1 MSPNSI
7 SKLFV
12 GRFENDSPASFGDES
27 NQSNSENNNLKHLN
41 NAQVMETENN
51 VEILEVISNQKT
63 KAYNSQINGDN
74 LGENETNDVNEGEI
88 EVVTDKNKDEII
100 ENKTASNI
108 ESTEEENMNIID
120 DDDDDDDDDYSKER
134 FNIIA
139 GEEIKTNQKNGTKC
153 KICRVKL
160 SNSHPSITRSFYTTT
175 TRHSVFDNIKTSNL
189 TKSKLKKL
197 RFLLKHQLLHSASYK
212 ETRRLRFLLKRVQ
225 PKRSK
230 HQDKEK

>member
-1 MSPNSI
+1 MNKYLKPKSSLLKPWTKSWIESSNNNMVIDFRRMEKQLSLTKYLFSQIAPLSPNSI

-12 GRFENDSPASFGDES
+12 GRFENDSTASFGDES

-63 KAYNSQINGDN
+63 KAYNSQINDDN

-120 DDDDDDDDDYSKER
+120 DDDYDDDDDYSKER

-139 GEEIKTNQKNGTKC
+139 G
-153 KICRVKL
+153 L
-160 SNSHPSITRSFYTTT
+160 SLIHI
-175 TRHSVFDNIKTSNL
+175 
-189 TKSKLKKL
+189 
-197 RFLLKHQLLHSASYK
+197 
-212 ETRRLRFLLKRVQ
+212 
-225 PKRSK
+225 
-230 HQDKEK
+230 